1 MLAEYTEISSKLLE
15 SANDI
20 SNLGNKRQ
28 LPQILTKVSEICDK
42 LQTDTFYIA
51 AFGGFSSGKSTFFNA
66 VLGEKLFPS
75 QSTPTTAT
83 INFLTY
89 SDKKRL
95 RVTYKS
101 TSELEAA
108 KATGLPEYQN
118 INSKDSRAGTTAD
131 LDIGALANVSKESPD
146 SVYVHSIEIFHDSP
160 LLKPK
165 GLVWI
170 DTPGTDSV
178 VEYHKDVTYSLIER
192 ADAILFFIY
201 APVPFKNSDWIF
213 LDDIRRIRNT
223 ISEDK
228 FFFVLNAIDGLEE
241 EGVEEIV
248 KYVRKQLETKACIS
262 NPKIL
267 PVSAKLALLERMK
280 SLSPAEERELQKL
293 MLGLGLDI
301 NKRNLAIEA
310 SGFPKL
316 YNELSQFL
324 TKSKAW
330 HLADVSGQ
338 RLNGL
343 LQDVSKSIEI
353 EEWSMTKSL
362 AELES
367 AIARLEPEIQLKR
380 RVIEEC
386 IEGMRRD
393 IAGLK
398 VDVEPMRDKM
408 VVQMYKDIDDKQR
421 LDRQTIESIIAEQQ
435 LLLKRSYEKGLS
447 GIIQVYAQKISDIF
461 ADFSSNINANLSI
474 NFDLNSGEFSGRLTQ
489 LTADRFQRT
498 IQQTHYD
505 YEQDSSYSGAGGGA
519 LLGGLL
525 AALIPGGLGFLGGA
539 LFGGGLGSMFDR
551 PKVTRIPRTI
561 TKTITDYT
569 AMRKEAER
577 IASEH
582 ARHIGQ
588 IARTKLEEGSRGI
601 AEYFKSQCD
610 EKLDALHRELSR
622 IRSDRNSRMSESEE
636 RTRVLMSEKEVI
648 AEIKQRIDG
657 LIAVS
662 RERLDA

>member
-1 MLAEYTEISSKLLE
+1 MLAEYTEISSKLVD

-20 SNLGNKRQ
+20 SALGNRRQ
-28 LPQILTKVSEICDK
+28 LSQIPTKASEISEK

-89 SDKKRL
+89 SEKKRL
-95 RVTYKS
+95 MVTYK
-101 TSELEAA
+101 TTAELEAA
-108 KATGLPEYQN
+108 KATGLPEYLN
-118 INSKDSRAGTTAD
+118 INSSDSRAGTTVD
-131 LDIGALANVSKESPD
+131 LDIGALATVSKESPD
-146 SVYVHSIEIFHDSP
+146 SVYVHSIEVFHDSP

-241 EGVEEIV
+241 EGVDEIV
-248 KYVRKQLETKACIS
+248 KYVRKQLETKAGIS
-262 NPKIL
+262 KPKIL
-267 PVSAKLALLERMK
+267 PVSAKLALLDRMA
-280 SLSPAEERELQKL
+280 SLSQAEERELQKL
-293 MLGLGLDI
+293 MLGLGLHVG
-301 NKRNLAIEA
+301 NRELAIEA

-316 YNELSQFL
+316 YEELSQFL

-330 HLADVSGQ
+330 YLADVSGQ
-338 RLNGL
+338 RLKGL
-343 LQDVSKSIEI
+343 IHDISKSIEI

-362 AELES
+362 SEIEN
-367 AIARLEPEIQLKR
+367 AIAKLEPEIQRKK
-380 RVIEEC
+380 RVIDEC
-386 IEGMRRD
+386 IAGMRRD

-398 VDVEPMRDKM
+398 VDVEPLRDKM

-421 LDRQTIESIIAEQQ
+421 LDSQTIESIIAEQQ

-447 GIIQVYAQKISDIF
+447 GIIQIYAQKISDIF
-461 ADFSSNINANLSI
+461 ADFSSSINANLSI
-474 NFDLNSGEFSGRLTQ
+474 NFDLNSGEFGGRVTQ
-489 LTADRFQRT
+489 LTANNFQRT

-505 YEQDSSYSGAGGGA
+505 YEQSDSYSGLSGGA
-519 LLGGLL
+519 LLGGI
-525 AALIPGGLGFLGGA
+525 AAMLIPGGLGFLGGA
-539 LFGGGLGSMFDR
+539 LFGGGLGSMLDR
-551 PKVTRIPRTI
+551 PKVTRVPRTI
-561 TKTITDYT
+561 TKTITDYS
-569 AMRKEAER
+569 AMRKEAEK

-610 EKLDALHRELSR
+610 EKLDGLHGELSR
-622 IRSDRNSRMSESEE
+622 IHSDRNSRMLESDE
-636 RTRVLMSEKEVI
+636 RKRTLTSEKNALADI
-648 AEIKQRIDG
+648 TQRIDG
-657 LIAVS
+657 LIAIS